1 MMPIRPGDVRRETPR
16 TMRDER
22 PIEDD
27 DDGPGPWG
35 FVLGVFLVALGVWLS
50 TVVVFALGG

>member
-27 DDGPGPWG
+27 DGRRVAWG

>member
-1 MMPIRPGDVRRETPR
+1 
-16 TMRDER
+16 MRDER